1 MMMTKNIIIKHLV
14 LGEVNGIGVNS
25 LERIL
30 EKITPKYPEIE
41 ENYSSDL
48 ADLGYSYAEEA
59 RESIKQEQIKKQF
72 EKEKN
77 IIVYFFLIPIALLV
91 ISFLSFMFFGDI

>member
-1 MMMTKNIIIKHLV
+1 MTMTKKILIKYLV
-14 LGEVNGIGVNS
+14 LGEGNGSGVNS

-48 ADLGYSYAEEA
+48 ADLGYSYAEET
-59 RESIKQEQIKKQF
+59 RESIKKEQIKK
-72 EKEKN
+72 
-77 IIVYFFLIPIALLV
+77 
-91 ISFLSFMFFGDI
+91 